1 MKVFLEPVRQLG
13 IYDNVVKNLEKINN
27 TVSVSGL
34 VDSDK
39 AHFICGLAGSETKVV
54 ITYNEIRAK
63 ELVEDYRFYDKNVV
77 YYPAKDFIFYNADV
91 HSNLIVEERMA
102 AIAKII
108 KMRLAKAESKDLEH
122 KTVKAASPLTV
133 ITTIDALA
141 DYLLPIEIMERKI
154 ITIDE
159 TSVIDLAK
167 LQEQLVILGYERVGQ
182 VETSGQFAIRG
193 GIVDIFPF
201 ATECPVRIELWD
213 DEVDSMRLFDA
224 ASQRSIERVE
234 SVTIAPA
241 TEAPLSVGQI
251 ESGLSKM
258 MEEMEATV
266 AAFEK
271 EKLLEEAGRIRKLTK
286 EAVDCIRN
294 QQGEHLT
301 EKYLKYFSDTVVSF
315 IEYFDRETLFIL
327 DEPNRISERMDAVLY
342 EYRESMSH
350 RLARGYVLPGQAEVL
365 REEKEIMAKLGA
377 RRCLV
382 LSNLSDEPRFL
393 PISVR
398 ETMHAKSISSYN
410 NQFDLLVNDLKN
422 YKKKKYRVILVCSS
436 RTRAERIT
444 TGLLD
449 YDVAATFSTDYDLEL
464 KPGQLM
470 ITAGNVRNGF
480 EYPDEKYVVIAESD
494 VFPQKKKKR
503 IKKHNYEGKAI
514 ASFND
519 LSIGDYVVHENQ
531 GLGIYRGIEKMTVEG
546 VEKDYVKIEYADNGN
561 LYVLASQ
568 LDMLQKY
575 AGSDAKPPKLNKLG
589 SPEWAKTKSKV
600 HGAVAEIAKDL
611 VELYATRQM
620 KEGYQFSPDTQWQ
633 REFEEMFPYEETE
646 DQLSA
651 IEATKVDMESRK
663 IMDRL
668 ICGDVG
674 FGKTE
679 VAIRAAFKAVQ
690 DGKQV
695 VYLCPTTILAG
706 QHYDTFV
713 ARMKDFP
720 VKVELLSRFRSTKQ
734 IKAALEGLKKGLVDI
749 VIGTHRVLSED
760 VEFKNLGLLIIDE
773 EQRFGVTHKEK
784 IKRLRSNVDVLT
796 LSATPIPRTLHMSL
810 VGIRDMS
817 VLDEAP
823 QDRLPIQTFVTEYN
837 EEIVREAIHRELAR
851 KGQVY
856 YVYNRVNDIVE
867 MTNRIQALVPDA
879 RVTYAHGQMDERSL
893 EAVMYDFINGEIDV
907 LVSTTIIETG
917 LDIPNVNT
925 MIIHDADKFGLS
937 QLYQLRGRIGRS
949 SRTSFAFLL
958 YKRDRLIKEVAQ
970 KRLEAIK
977 EFSDLG
983 SGFKIA
989 MKDLEIRGAG
999 NVLGARQHG
1008 HMEAVGYDLYCK
1020 MLNTA
1025 ILELKGKGEIKEFE
1039 TNIDLDLDA
1048 FIPATYIKNESQKLD
1063 VYKRIACIETR
1074 EDLLDM
1080 EDELVDRF
1088 GDMGRSTMNLLSIAL
1103 LKAKA
1108 HESYVTE
1115 IKGGKK
1121 GVRIRMFPQ
1130 AKINV
1135 ERIPDI
1141 VSEYNGLLRFTP
1153 ETHPFFTYI
1162 PRKDYVGAEG
1172 DMELLEDLMEL
1183 VDKFR

>member
-1 MKVFLEPVRQLG
+1 MRVFAEPVHKLG
-13 IYDNVVKNLEKINN
+13 IYDNLKKNLSSISN
-27 TVSVSGL
+27 SVMLSGC
-34 VDSDK
+34 VESDK
-39 AHFICGLAGSETKVV
+39 AHLIYGLVGEETKVV
-54 ITYNEIRAK
+54 VTYNELKAK
-63 ELVEDYRFYDKNVV
+63 ELLEDYRFFDKNVV

-91 HSNLIVEERMA
+91 HGNLIVEER
-102 AIAKII
+102 IRGIRSII
-108 KMRLAKAESKDLEH
+108 ESRRNG
-122 KTVKAASPLTV
+122 TPLTV
-133 ITTIDALA
+133 ITTVDALA
-141 DYLLPIEIMERKI
+141 DYLMPIELMEKKV

-159 TSVIDLAK
+159 TTVVDIEK
-167 LQEQLVILGYERVGQ
+167 LKGELVGLGYERVSQ
-182 VETSGQFAIRG
+182 VETGGQFAIRG

-213 DEVDSMRLFDA
+213 DEVDSMRFFDVS
-224 ASQRSIERVE
+224 SQRSIERVE
-234 SVTIAPA
+234 KIEIYPA
-241 TEAPLSVGQI
+241 TEAPLSAEQI
-251 ESGLSKM
+251 EGGLRQM
-258 MEEMEATV
+258 QDEMEDAV

-271 EKLLEEAGRIRKLTK
+271 NKCLEEAGRIRKLTM
-286 EAVDCIRN
+286 EAVESIRE
-294 QQGEHLT
+294 QRGDHLT
-301 EKYLKYFSDTVVSF
+301 EKYLKYFMDTVVSF
-315 IEYFDRETLFIL
+315 VEYFDRETLFIL
-327 DEPNRISERMDAVLY
+327 DEPNRISERMDAVLA
-342 EYRESMSH
+342 EYRESMAH
-350 RLARGYVLPGQAEVL
+350 RLERGYVLKGQADVM
-365 REEKEIMAKLGA
+365 RDEKQVMAKIGA
-377 RRCLV
+377 RRCLI
-382 LSNLSDEPRFL
+382 LSSLFYEPRYL
-393 PISVR
+393 TVDVH
-398 ETMHAKSISSYN
+398 ETVNAKSISSFN
-410 NQFDLLVNDLKN
+410 NQFELLAEDVKR
-422 YKKKKYRVILVCSS
+422 YKKNKYRVILVCNS
-436 RTRAERIT
+436 RTRAERIAA
-444 TGLLD
+444 GLLD
-449 YDVAATFSTDYDLEL
+449 YDVPATFSMDYDMEL
-464 KPGQLM
+464 LPGQVM
-470 ITAGNVRNGF
+470 VTAGAVHSGY
-480 EYPDEKYVVIAESD
+480 EYPDEKFVVIAESD
-494 VFPQKKKKR
+494 VFTRKQKKRVKR
-503 IKKHNYEGKAI
+503 HNYEGKAI
-514 ASFND
+514 ATFNE
-519 LSIGDYVVHENQ
+519 LTPGDYVVHENQ

-561 LYVLASQ
+561 LYVLATQ
-568 LDMLQKY
+568 LDLLQKY
-575 AGSDAKPPKLNKLG
+575 AGSDARAPKLNKLG
-589 SPEWAKTKSKV
+589 SPEWAKTKRKV
-600 HGAVAEIAKDL
+600 HGAVEEIAKDL

-620 KEGYQFSPDTQWQ
+620 KSGYQFSEDTQWQ

-646 DQLSA
+646 DQLNA
-651 IEATKVDMESRK
+651 IEATKADMESRK

-734 IKAALEGLKKGLVDI
+734 IKAALEGIRKGMVDI
-749 VIGTHRVLSED
+749 VIGTHRVLSDD
-760 VEFKNLGLLIIDE
+760 VQFKNLGLLIVDE

-784 IKRLRSNVDVLT
+784 IKKLRSDVDVLT

-817 VLDEAP
+817 VLEEAP

-851 KGQVY
+851 NGQVY
-856 YVYNRVNDIVE
+856 YVYNRVNDIAD
-867 MTNRIQALVPDA
+867 MTYRIQKLVPDA

-893 EAVMYDFINGEIDV
+893 EMVMYDFINGEIDV

-949 SRTSFAFLL
+949 NRTSFAFLL
-958 YKRDRLIKEVAQ
+958 YKRDRMIKEVAE
-970 KRLEAIK
+970 KRLQAIK

-999 NVLGARQHG
+999 NVLGAKQHG

-1025 ILELKGKGEIKEFE
+1025 ILELKGKGEVKDFE
-1039 TNIDLDLDA
+1039 TNVDLDLDA
-1048 FIPATYIKNESQKLD
+1048 YVPANYIRNEVQKLD

-1074 EDLLDM
+1074 EDLMDM

-1088 GDMGRSTMNLLSIAL
+1088 GDLDRSTTNLLNIAL

-1130 AKINV
+1130 AKIDV

-1141 VSEYNGLLRFTP
+1141 VSEYNGLLKFTV
-1153 ETHPFFTYI
+1153 ESQPFFTYI
-1162 PRKDYVGAEG
+1162 PRKTYVGAEG
-1172 DMELLEDLMEL
+1172 DLELLEDLMDL
-1183 VDKFR
+1183 VDKLR